1 MISNGKHDTG
11 ILILRL
17 AVGCFM
23 LTHGVPKLMS
33 LFGDGPIQFAD
44 PIGVGVMASMILAVF
59 AEFLCSIFIIV
70 GFKTRLAAIPL
81 AATMFVA
88 GFIVHSADAWNVKER
103 AFIYLAIY
111 VSLII
116 TGGGKF
122 SVSKK

>member
-1 MISNGKHDTG
+1 MVSNGKHDTG

-17 AVGCFM
+17 TVGCFM

-33 LFGDGPIQFAD
+33 LFGEGPIQFAD
-44 PIGVGVMASMILAVF
+44 PIGIGVTASMVLAVF

-88 GFIVHSADAWNVKER
+88 GFIVHSADTWGVKER

-111 VSLII
+111 VSLIV

-122 SVSKK
+122 SVSRK

>member
-44 PIGVGVMASMILAVF
+44 PIGIGVMASMVLAVF

-81 AATMFVA
+81 ASTMFVA
-88 GFIVHSADAWNVKER
+88 GFIVHSADAWSVKEK
-103 AFIYLAIY
+103 AFIYLAVY

-122 SVSKK
+122 SVSRK